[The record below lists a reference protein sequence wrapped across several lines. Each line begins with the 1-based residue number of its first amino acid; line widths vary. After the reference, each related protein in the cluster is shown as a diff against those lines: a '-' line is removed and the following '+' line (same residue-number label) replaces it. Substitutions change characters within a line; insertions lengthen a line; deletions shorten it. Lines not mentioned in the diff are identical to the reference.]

1 MRRSVVGIL
10 GVAVLVVSA
19 CGGST
24 GGGGGNANRPI
35 RIEAMSLAFVPK
47 TLEVAAGS
55 TIQLFNRDGV
65 RHTVTSGEPGAQTDA
80 FDIELDAFAEGE
92 LVVEQPGTYPF
103 FCRFHSSMRGT
114 LEVR

>member
-1 MRRSVVGIL
+1 MRPSVWAVL
-10 GVAVLVVSA
+10 GVAVLVMAA
-19 CGGST
+19 C
-24 GGGGGNANRPI
+24 GGGGGGPRANQPL

-55 TIQLFNRDGV
+55 TIKLFNRDGV

-80 FDIELDAFAEGE
+80 FDVELDSFSEGE
-92 LVVEQPGTYPF
+92 LVVEEPGTYPF
-103 FCRFHSSMRGT
+103 FCRFHTSMKGT